1 MAQKDSQQ
9 NLADELGTTET
20 VSILQGGVLRRLLLT
35 VLRARSSHTGT
46 QAISTVSG
54 LQAALDAK
62 LDAEDYSDR
71 FKGSYVSLAALEA
84 AHPTAAAGD
93 FAVVDTGAGAAP
105 RQYLWDADTDEWAA
119 GSDVAPANTD
129 ALAEGAS
136 NFWFTAARVR
146 DTLMTGVSFLTAT
159 AVEATD
165 SLLTAIGKLQAQV
178 SRLYPTPITWS
189 AFAVLDPGDYSEGQ
203 RFRIT
208 DQHGIVVEHDGVRFA
223 QMSPR
228 LPELAY
234 LSLPTASDSR
244 WRGWQFRIT
253 DYGRP
258 VVQSNGSA
266 WQATASWTLHAS
278 AGHTHT
284 GNTDETILVEPSVP
298 TALIGAGGLI
308 DYKTVRGTTG
318 SNAAFRARCSPAA
331 ANLSASAITDLT
343 ATTSGQI
350 VDKAIALQT
359 LTSIRGLGSAGTANS
374 GNASSGG
381 ITVSGDFSG
390 GMLYMPVTCQLTSS
404 ANTFTLLYLICVA
417 CPGPFVESW

>member
-9 NLADELGTTET
+9 PLADELGTTET

-54 LQAALDAK
+54 LQEALDAK

-146 DTLMTGVSFLTAT
+146 DTLMTGVSFLTAM

-165 SLLTAIGKLQAQV
+165 SLLTAIGKLQAQIGALTGTVAAYADLPAAADNPGRVRTVTAARCDFRSNGTAWIQV
-178 SRLYPTPITWS
+178 SVGEFTY
-189 AFAVLDPGDYSEGQ
+189 AEFVALDPADFPAGM
-203 RFRIT
+203 RLTIT
-208 DQHGIVVEHDGVRFA
+208 DWNVLCRHNGTRFVATHPFVVTTLAPGDILTGTPGVAVAQTIMRATEIPVALVGPKGMVQAQVEFEHPNNGNTKIMRQWLSDSDASVAGAANYVARTQTNSLGATWTRAIYANASEASQYHMNSGIVVEGASNVGTTRTFDMTTPKYIVWTGQLSDGV
-223 QMSPR
+223 
-228 LPELAY
+228 
-234 LSLPTASDSR
+234 D
-244 WRGWQFRIT
+244 
-253 DYGRP
+253 
-258 VVQSNGSA
+258 
-266 WQATASWTLHAS
+266 
-278 AGHTHT
+278 
-284 GNTDETILVEPSVP
+284 
-298 TALIGAGGLI
+298 
-308 DYKTVRGTTG
+308 
-318 SNAAFRARCSPAA
+318 
-331 ANLSASAITDLT
+331 
-343 ATTSGQI
+343 
-350 VDKAIALQT
+350 T
-359 LTSIRGLGSAGTANS
+359 LTLRFLR
-374 GNASSGG
+374 
-381 ITVSGDFSG
+381 
-390 GMLYMPVTCQLTSS
+390 VT
-404 ANTFTLLYLICVA
+404 IE
-417 CPGPFVESW
+417 PGW